1 MQMKINIKRC
11 FYELWK
17 KRHLIGLVVVLS
29 MLVGLYTMLNAK
41 EVGNYNASASVYHST
56 TYGNYSVDENAAGN
70 NNTTATSP
78 DDLTEFSEIAYSRN
92 VAKRAA
98 ALLDIE
104 GIDETNIGYFYS
116 ANANGNFLYVNG
128 FSDEPKLAT
137 GVANAVA
144 EAFAVEYK
152 NLTGDENLQVFEKAE
167 KATYYAQDD
176 TNKKMTMII
185 FTGVGFVLACMVLV
199 LRVIFSAKVQDF
211 AECDLDGEIEILG
224 VIPEVKE

>member
-17 KRHLIGLVVVLS
+17 KRHIIGLIVALS
-29 MLVGLYTMLNAK
+29 VLVGLYTMLNAK
-41 EVGNYNASASVYHST
+41 EVGNYNALASVYHST
-56 TYGNYSVDENAAGN
+56 TYGNYAADGTN
-70 NNTTATSP
+70 GSSMQSSNS

-104 GIDETNIGYFYS
+104 GIDETNIGLFYS
-116 ANANGNFLYVNG
+116 ASANGNFLYVNG

-167 KATYYAQDD
+167 NATYYAQDD

-185 FTGVGFVLACMVLV
+185 FTGVGFVMACMVIV
-199 LRVIFSAKVQDF
+199 LRVLFSAKVQDF

>member
-17 KRHLIGLVVVLS
+17 KRQIIGMIVAISV
-29 MLVGLYTMLNAK
+29 LVGLYMMLNAK

-56 TYGNYSVDENAAGN
+56 TYASRSAEDSAGSGSGSS
-70 NNTTATSP
+70 TAGS

-104 GIDETNIGYFYS
+104 GINESNIGYFYN

-152 NLTGDENLQVFEKAE
+152 NLTGDENIQVFEKAE
-167 KATYYAQDD
+167 KATYSAQDD

-185 FTGVGFVLACMVLV
+185 FTGVGFVLACMVMV

-211 AECDLDGEIEILG
+211 SECDLDGEIEILG

>member
-17 KRHLIGLVVVLS
+17 KRHVIGLVVALS
-29 MLVGLYTMLNAK
+29 ILVGLYTMLNAK

-56 TYGNYSVDENAAGN
+56 TYGNYSTESTMGAG
-70 NNTTATSP
+70 TTATNP

-104 GIDETNIGYFYS
+104 GINETNIGQFYS

-152 NLTGDENLQVFEKAE
+152 NLTGDENIQVFEKAE
-167 KATYYAQDD
+167 NATYYAQDD

-185 FTGVGFVLACMVLV
+185 FTGLGFTLACIVLV
-199 LRVIFSAKVQDF
+199 FKVIFSAKVQDF
-211 AECDLDGEIEILG
+211 SECDLDGEIEILG

>member
-1 MQMKINIKRC
+1 MQMKLNIKRC

-17 KRHLIGLVVVLS
+17 KRHIIGLIVAMSV
-29 MLVGLYTMLNAK
+29 LVGLYTMLNAK

-56 TYGNYSVDENAAGN
+56 TYGNYEAEGGN
-70 NNTTATSP
+70 SGGGTASNP

-104 GIDETNIGYFYS
+104 GINETNIGQLYS

-128 FSDEPKLAT
+128 FSDDPKLAT

-167 KATYYAQDD
+167 NATYYAQDD

-185 FTGVGFVLACMVLV
+185 FTGVGFVLACMVMV